1 MIEEP
6 NGIKCHFRL
15 VPVRVRHPVPLSH
28 YPVAIFTSGRELCL
42 MPAFTNVHGY
52 SGAPTTVFSVP
63 CDRSAGGLAGNRI
76 HPRLRAGF
84 AMGYFSSV
92 TRFSAWQKRKRPGSH
107 MGSGLFWLYL
117 GVQRSTVRPSY
128 RLTSAF
134 HSLKP
139 ILTAQILLVRVR
151 HRKLIQSTWCGMPMM
166 LFWDSNTKPMRGAS
180 WGP

>member
-117 GVQRSTVRPSY
+117 GVQGQLFGLAIGLPAPSIV
-128 RLTSAF
+128 SNQ
-134 HSLKP
+134 SLPLK
-139 ILTAQILLVRVR
+139 
-151 HRKLIQSTWCGMPMM
+151 S
-166 LFWDSNTKPMRGAS
+166 FWSGFVIGN
-180 WGP
+180 